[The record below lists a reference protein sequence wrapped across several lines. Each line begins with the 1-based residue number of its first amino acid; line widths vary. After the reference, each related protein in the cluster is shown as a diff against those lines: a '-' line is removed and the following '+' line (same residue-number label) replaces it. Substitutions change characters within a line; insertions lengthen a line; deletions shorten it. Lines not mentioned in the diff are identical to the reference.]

1 MSTVST
7 KCEIA
12 ILQHQYTRTRTHA
25 RARAHTNNIWGCVC
39 SFIGKDIQV
48 FLVLQNKCF
57 LFLNLLKPP
66 LPNTHTHTHTDGIQ
80 LFSPLSLFIYFFKVV
95 VFASFAFFMWGV
107 GGKQTNKQTNLNC
120 QNNFVVNF
128 SREEGRLLCGKIK
141 SSMWE
146 NQKAPHPYLPPRV
159 ETSEL
164 LKTIKHRRDL
174 F

>member
-1 MSTVST
+1 M
-7 KCEIA
+7 K
-12 ILQHQYTRTRTHA
+12 LQYCNINTHVHA

-66 LPNTHTHTHTDGIQ
+66 LPNRHTHTDRIQ
-80 LFSPLSLFIYFFKVV
+80 PPTAPHIYFESG
-95 VFASFAFFMWGV
+95 VFLHHLHFLCWGR
-107 GGKQTNKQTNLNC
+107 GDQQTNLNC

-128 SREEGRLLCGKIK
+128 SREEGHLLCGKIK

-146 NQKAPHPYLPPRV
+146 NQKAPHPYFPPRV

-174 F
+174 FFNFYFF